1 MKNLMLILAG
11 MLLFVTPAFSE
22 LSNSDLQRIREIVQ
36 IEVSGTEQRLRS
48 EITASEQRLRSEITA
63 SEQRLRAE
71 MTAAI
76 TASEKRMKEHGDINM
91 DGLDK
96 RVNLLAALLIGIFA
110 LIVVAI
116 GLPQLIVAYKQ
127 RGQEELRT
135 EFTALRTELKALHA
149 EIEHLKQRDKAH
161 PESL

>member
-1 MKNLMLILAG
+1 MKNLILLLAG

-36 IEVSGTEQRLRS
+36 IEVSGTEQRLRA
-48 EITASEQRLRSEITA
+48 EMPAAITASEKR
-63 SEQRLRAE
+63 

-76 TASEKRMKEHGDINM
+76 TASEKRMKEHVDIKM

-96 RVNLLAALLIGIFA
+96 RVNILAALLIGIFA

-135 EFTALRTELKALHA
+135 ELKALRTELKALHA
-149 EIEHLKQRDKAH
+149 EIEHLKQRDKAQ

>member
-1 MKNLMLILAG
+1 MKNLILLLAG

-36 IEVSGTEQRLRS
+36 IEVSGTEQRLR
-48 EITASEQRLRSEITA
+48 LEITA

-96 RVNLLAALLIGIFA
+96 RVNILAALLIGIFA

-135 EFTALRTELKALHA
+135 ELKALRA
-149 EIEHLKQRDKAH
+149 EIEHLKQRDKAQ

>member
-1 MKNLMLILAG
+1 MLILAG
-11 MLLFVTPAFSE
+11 MLLFVTPAFSA

-36 IEVSGTEQRLRS
+36 IEVSGTEQRLR
-48 EITASEQRLRSEITA
+48 
-63 SEQRLRAE
+63 AE
-71 MTAAI
+71 MTTAI
-76 TASEKRMKEHGDINM
+76 TASEKRMTAAIADSEKRMKEHVDIKM

-96 RVNLLAALLIGIFA
+96 RVNILAALLISIFA

-127 RGQEELRT
+127 GGQEELRT

-149 EIEHLKQRDKAH
+149 EIEHLKQRDKAQ

>member
-1 MKNLMLILAG
+1 MKNLIFFSAG
-11 MLLFVTPAFSE
+11 MLLFVTPAFAE
-22 LSNSDLQRIREIVQ
+22 LSDSDLQRIREIVKF
-36 IEVSGTEQRLRS
+36 EVSGTEQRLRA
-48 EITASEQRLRSEITA
+48 EITAAIADSVKR
-63 SEQRLRAE
+63 

-76 TASEKRMKEHGDINM
+76 ADAEKQMTTAIADAEKRMKEHLDIKM
-91 DGLDK
+91 GGLDK
-96 RVNLLAALLIGIFA
+96 RVDLLAALLIGIFA

-135 EFTALRTELKALHA
+135 EIKALRA
-149 EIEHLKQRDKAH
+149 EIEHLKHRDKTQ